1 VRNAEGRVIGVF
13 ARTAHLGDLQS
24 RLRGRMTG
32 KGTAAVERVIALA
45 EIRNN
50 SEVRLLD
57 HPCLTEEFLRT
68 AEQHSADGELFQQ
81 LKLDPAIAAQVAD
94 DAGRPETGEVRL
106 PFYADPIGRLTAPAA
121 GKWSGEWMAALS
133 PVKRTSWMVIVQERR
148 DGVLQPVQ
156 NMAATAGRQARLA
169 VFIAVAVV
177 AIVWLFVFRA
187 FNRSGQPLPPLSQ
200 EP

>member
-1 VRNAEGRVIGVF
+1 
-13 ARTAHLGDLQS
+13 
-24 RLRGRMTG
+24 
-32 KGTAAVERVIALA
+32 
-45 EIRNN
+45 
-50 SEVRLLD
+50 
-57 HPCLTEEFLRT
+57 
-68 AEQHSADGELFQQ
+68 
-81 LKLDPAIAAQVAD
+81 
-94 DAGRPETGEVRL
+94 
-106 PFYADPIGRLTAPAA
+106 
-121 GKWSGEWMAALS
+121 MAALS